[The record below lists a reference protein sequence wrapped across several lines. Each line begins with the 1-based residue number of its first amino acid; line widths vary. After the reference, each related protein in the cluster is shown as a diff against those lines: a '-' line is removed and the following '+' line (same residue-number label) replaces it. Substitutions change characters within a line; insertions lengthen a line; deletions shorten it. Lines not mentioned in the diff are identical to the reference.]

1 MKRIHIIFSLVLV
14 ASGTICALPVSSAD
28 SDLQGYLGDTN
39 AENSKYLTAIKKAG
53 NDQEKI
59 TAASK
64 DHVKALEAIRQK
76 HKAGVQ
82 EYYKSA
88 YQQDKAKQAAWRAAE
103 ADLKKQYASKLGK
116 YWDKMKQIED
126 AFSDSMKALRA
137 EYARP
142 LKAYET
148 ANRNIITK
156 YW

>member
-1 MKRIHIIFSLVLV
+1 MKHIKIVLSLVLAV
-14 ASGTICALPVSSAD
+14 SGIVCALPAGSAD

-39 AENSKYLTAIKKAG
+39 AENSKFLTAIKKAG
-53 NDQEKI
+53 NDQAKI

-64 DHVKALEAIRQK
+64 HHVKALEAIRQK

-116 YWDKMKQIED
+116 YWDQMKQIEN
-126 AFSDSMKALRA
+126 AFNDSLKALRA
-137 EYARP
+137 EYAVP
-142 LKAYET
+142 LKIYEA
-148 ANRNIITK
+148 ANRKIVTK